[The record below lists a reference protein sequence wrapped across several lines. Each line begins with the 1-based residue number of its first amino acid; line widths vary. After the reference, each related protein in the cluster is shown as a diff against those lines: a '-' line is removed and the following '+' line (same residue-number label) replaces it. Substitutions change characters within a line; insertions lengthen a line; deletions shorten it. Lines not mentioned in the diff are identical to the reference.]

1 MDKCQCHWEHIG
13 NWGNMFRDEIEN
25 VIGTYGELKENNKK
39 IEHHPTIPKKKK
51 AWTPWM
57 HSRLVSLAAKNFYA
71 SFVLFS
77 INGRGIIW
85 RDMV

>member
-1 MDKCQCHWEHIG
+1 
-13 NWGNMFRDEIEN
+13 MFRGQIEN
-25 VIGTYGELKENNKK
+25 VIGTYGELKQ
-39 IEHHPTIPKKKK
+39 KKKK
-51 AWTPWM
+51 NQTPAYRPQKEKSLDPWM

-77 INGRGIIW
+77 INGRGIIR